1 MRIEGLGSWPAS
13 RARKP
18 PHRTALLHGHRGDQA
33 VSNTA
38 LHERTTSLAHAL
50 RHAGVRRGDRL
61 VRLGPNPPT

>member
-18 PHRTALLHGHRGDQA
+18 PHR
-33 VSNTA
+33 TA